1 MKLIWYFT
9 LVDESERKDF
19 EKLYVHHKEKIFSVC
34 FGICG
39 NYHDSEECT
48 SEVFFYAAKNYDRI
62 KSLDSHKLE
71 SYLYLTAKHIT
82 LNHIRKEKK
91 NMNSLSLDEQTE
103 NIEDFNAY
111 EVADIKLCLE
121 GLSADD
127 RELLYMR
134 YVLELDCGTISGC
147 FGINETAAR
156 KRLQYARERL
166 RKLLER
172 ECENE

>member
-1 MKLIWYFT
+1 MIWYFT
-9 LVDESERKDF
+9 LVDESERKDY

-71 SYLYLTAKHIT
+71 SYLYLAAKHIT

-91 NMNSLSLDEQTE
+91 NMNSLPLDEHTE

-147 FGINETAAR
+147 FGINETAGKDR
-156 KRLQYARERL
+156 RRWM
-166 RKLLER
+166 
-172 ECENE
+172 